1 MNELF
6 VNMNLYE
13 YDDFLRSRDNVK
25 VIVGVDEAGRGPL
38 AGDVYAAA
46 VVLSPEI
53 IEGINDSKKISEKKR
68 EKLYEEIILKSITYS
83 VGVASV
89 DEIERL
95 NILNASMLAM
105 KRAVERLDST
115 CEIVYID
122 GNKAPSLSLPS
133 KTIVKGDGLSAS
145 IAAASII
152 AKVSRDR
159 YMLEMDKI
167 YPEYGFAKHKGYGT
181 KEHCENIKKYGI
193 CPIHRKSFL
202 KNIIS

>member
-1 MNELF
+1 
-6 VNMNLYE
+6 MNLYE
-13 YDDFLRSRDNVK
+13 YDDYLRNRDNAK

-53 IEGINDSKKISEKKR
+53 IDGINDSKKISEKKR
-68 EKLYEEIILKSITYS
+68 EMLFDEIIMKSITYS
-83 VGVASV
+83 IGVASV
-89 DEIERL
+89 DEIEEM
-95 NILNASMLAM
+95 NILNATMLAM
-105 KRAVERLDST
+105 KRAISSLNSSY
-115 CEIVYID
+115 EIVYID
-122 GNKAPSLSLPS
+122 GNKSPELSLPS
-133 KTIVKGDGLSAS
+133 KTIIKGDALSAS
-145 IAAASII
+145 IAAASIV

-159 YMLEMDKI
+159 YMLKMDKL

-181 KEHCENIKKYGI
+181 KEHCENIRKYGI